1 MRTMYDSV
9 NPDSIPTLAAGDMVA
24 YYVDGLYRWPTS
36 ALAEPRFDGH
46 QMVGI
51 TVTGEVGA
59 DVVDCEHGDVTPQQ
73 AAQWWQWMGQQNQ
86 MPTVYCSKGA
96 APAVVAACRALVADA
111 VPQLWVADWTNL
123 PHMVTVDNAK
133 VVAVQWTSD
142 TSANYDESLV
152 ADDWILGKA
161 VSASELA
168 PTNTEVAPVTN
179 TPVSAAGKIV
189 ACVSRPAG
197 GGWLVFEDG
206 SVWTVAPAPF
216 YGSYETLPAAE
227 REAAAVFV
235 GAVWGDGKGNDGYT
249 LIQAGWDGSESGLY
263 RFGPAITTK

>member
-9 NPDSIPTLAAGDMVA
+9 AWADIPTLSPGDMVA
-24 YYVDGLYRWPTS
+24 YYVDGLYQWPKS
-36 ALAEPRFDGH
+36 ALADPRFDGH
-46 QMVGI
+46 TMVGI

-59 DVVDCEHGDVTPQQ
+59 DVVDCENGDLTPEQ
-73 AAQWWQWMGQQNQ
+73 AAQWWKASGDAGI
-86 MPTVYCSKGA
+86 MPTVYCSLGA
-96 APAVVAACRALVADA
+96 APAVVAACRALMADA

-123 PHMVTVDNAK
+123 PHMVTVDNAS

-152 ADDWILGKA
+152 SDTWVLGKL
-161 VSASELA
+161 VSASELTTQSEA
-168 PTNTEVAPVTN
+168 PMP
-179 TPVSAAGKIV
+179 PVSAVGKIV

-216 YGSYETLPAAE
+216 YGSYDSLPASE
-227 REAAAVFV
+227 RQAAAVFV

-249 LIQAGWDGSESGLY
+249 LIQAGWNGSESGLY